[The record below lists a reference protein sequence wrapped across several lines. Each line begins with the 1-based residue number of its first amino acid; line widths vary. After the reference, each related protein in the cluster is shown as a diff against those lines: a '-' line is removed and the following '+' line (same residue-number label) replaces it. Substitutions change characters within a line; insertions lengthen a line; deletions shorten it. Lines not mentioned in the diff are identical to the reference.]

1 MTAHVATSRDE
12 TVGAY
17 GKRSDGNL
25 PSRSLVRKPDA
36 EDLWVP
42 MHAPDAFDQRV
53 PIAHCANNNVEDRD
67 PQRGKWLQTDGR
79 PSRSPRFVGNPPRG
93 VDRTGQVQSLL
104 YVAFVKIL
112 RLLRLGRRDNEELA
126 IKVVMLR
133 HEVAV
138 LRRQVARPVLQPS
151 GRALFAGLSRLLDR
165 GRWERFFVQPET
177 LLRWHRDLVR
187 RRAGLGPMSTG
198 LVGPHHLMFRS
209 IGWKAPRWS
218 DTAKRCLSVGQVFVT
233 HARALLFGA
242 TDVQSA
248 LSSLIRDL
256 DASRSDSRSGIHWC
270 CHSPEDRRYVETD
283 RSSPD
288 Q

>member
-1 MTAHVATSRDE
+1 MWEIE
-12 TVGAY
+12 TKGVGNA
-17 GKRSDGNL
+17 S
-25 PSRSLVRKPDA
+25 A
-36 EDLWVP
+36 
-42 MHAPDAFDQRV
+42 
-53 PIAHCANNNVEDRD
+53 
-67 PQRGKWLQTDGR
+67 
-79 PSRSPRFVGNPPRG
+79 RSPITPGLKSHVGSPPRG
-93 VDRTGQVQSLL
+93 CRQNWAGPVTSPCCLRQDPPIAAAGSAGQRRTGDQ
-104 YVAFVKIL
+104 
-112 RLLRLGRRDNEELA
+112 GRHAPPRG
-126 IKVVMLR
+126 
-133 HEVAV
+133 
-138 LRRQVARPVLQPS
+138 RRQVARPVLQPS

-218 DTAKRCLSVGQVFVT
+218 DTAKRCLSVGQVLVT
-233 HARALLFGA
+233 HAWALLFGA